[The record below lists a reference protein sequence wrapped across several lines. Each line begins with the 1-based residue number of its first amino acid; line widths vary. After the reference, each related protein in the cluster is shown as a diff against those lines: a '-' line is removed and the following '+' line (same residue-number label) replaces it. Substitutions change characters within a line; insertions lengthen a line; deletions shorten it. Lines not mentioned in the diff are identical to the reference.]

1 MAVTDVVQLG
11 EEILREK
18 ASEVDLTNKELIKR
32 VFNDLRDT
40 MRQAGLVGLAAPQV
54 GEGVRMFVTEL
65 RETPDR
71 SGIHDELRVYI
82 NPEIVEM
89 SDDEVEIY
97 EGCGSI
103 VEGQL
108 FGPVNRSKVVTVEA
122 FDIEGKRFRLKT
134 DGILGRVI
142 LHEYDHLEGVL
153 FTDLVEDVKRLVG
166 SGYYRRVVKPKM
178 ARVSEVRVKDY
189 VVL

>member
-18 ASEVDLTNKELIKR
+18 ASEVDLTNKELIKL

-71 SGIHDELRVYI
+71 SGIHDEQRVYI